1 MTDGSSPG
9 RPSPAPPQAAAV
21 WNGRYDVEHYVFGT
35 EPNDFLRA
43 GVDRLRPSRVLC
55 LAEGEGRNAVFLAGQ
70 GFEVSAVDLSEVG
83 VRKTHDLAASRGVT
97 VRATAADLGSFDL
110 GDGQWDS
117 IVSIFAH
124 LPPSVRSVVHRRVV
138 DALVPGGVLL
148 LEAYTPAQI
157 GRGTGG
163 PPVPELTMTVEALR
177 RELEG
182 LEFEHAAELE
192 REVIEGAGHSGMA
205 SVVQVIARRPG

>member
-1 MTDGSSPG
+1 M
-9 RPSPAPPQAAAV
+9 

>member
-1 MTDGSSPG
+1 MSDGSSPAQ
-9 RPSPAPPQAAAV
+9 PPAAPPQAAQV

-43 GVDRLRPSRVLC
+43 GVEHLRPSRVLC
-55 LAEGEGRNAVFLAGQ
+55 LAEGEGRNAVFLAGR

-83 VRKTHDLAASRGVT
+83 VRKTLDLARSRDVT
-97 VRATAADLGSFDL
+97 VQATAADLGSYEL
-110 GDGQWDS
+110 GVGRWDS

-124 LPPSVRSVVHRRVV
+124 LPPSVRSAVHRRVV

-163 PPVPELTMTVEALR
+163 PPVPELTMTVDALR
-177 RELEG
+177 RELAG
-182 LEFEHAAELE
+182 LEFDHAVEIE